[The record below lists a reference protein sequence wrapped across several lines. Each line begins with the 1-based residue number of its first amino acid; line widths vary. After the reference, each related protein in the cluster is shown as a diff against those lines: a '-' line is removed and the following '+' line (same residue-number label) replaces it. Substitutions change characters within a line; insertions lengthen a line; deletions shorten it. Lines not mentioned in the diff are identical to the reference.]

1 LPNQTTH
8 LIEPGGL
15 VVKSGVVDLTNDDR
29 ATILGALIW
38 MEDKL
43 RSDGRDKALTLW
55 ARRGKAAFATGGN
68 EPAQTIP
75 LNTPHDGL

>member
-1 LPNQTTH
+1 MPNQTKH
-8 LIEPGGL
+8 SSELRAL
-15 VVKSGVVDLTNDDR
+15 VVKPGVVDLTNDDR

-38 MEDKL
+38 MADKL
-43 RSDGRDKALTLW
+43 RSEERNKALALW